1 MKKVEKEIK
10 ILKVIKIANIEI
22 LINIRKQCYQK
33 YYKIIENIK

>member
-22 LINIRKQCYQK
+22 LINIRK
-33 YYKIIENIK
+33 